1 MITLLYLNDI
11 IFTIIIRLVIY
22 INNIITKIS
31 IIIKTDEED
40 LKILKFEKENYKL
53 MLKYYIEDNEKI
65 IKLENKLDK
74 IKNLIIINNQLL

>member
-11 IFTIIIRLVIY
+11 IFTIIIRLVLY

-31 IIIKTDEED
+31 IIVKIDEED

-65 IKLENKLDK
+65 NYIKLKTL
-74 IKNLIIINNQLL
+74 

>member
-74 IKNLIIINNQLL
+74 IKNLIIINNRLL

>member
-11 IFTIIIRLVIY
+11 IFTIIIRLVLY

-31 IIIKTDEED
+31 IIVNTNEED

-65 IKLENKLDK
+65 IKLENKLYK
-74 IKNLIIINNQLL
+74 IENPIIINNRLL